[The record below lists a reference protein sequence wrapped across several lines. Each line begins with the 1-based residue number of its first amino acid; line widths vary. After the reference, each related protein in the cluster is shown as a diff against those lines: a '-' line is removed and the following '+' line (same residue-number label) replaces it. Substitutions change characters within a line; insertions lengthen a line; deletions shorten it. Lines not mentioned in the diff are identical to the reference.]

1 MNFFFS
7 FSLSHVY
14 VKLLAAY
21 TWLLEKYIA
30 KGVPWWLSGLRTHVF
45 TAVAQLAAAVW
56 VQSLAGELRH
66 AVGMQKKFFLN
77 DLHELKLY
85 SSCCGSAVTN
95 LTSIHDDVGSILALL
110 SGLRV
115 W

>member
-1 MNFFFS
+1 M
-7 FSLSHVY
+7 FSLLWLS
-14 VKLLAAY
+14 
-21 TWLLEKYIA
+21 WLLRC
-30 KGVPWWLSGLRTHVF
+30 GFNPWLGNL
-45 TAVAQLAAAVW
+45 
-56 VQSLAGELRH
+56 
-66 AVGMQKKFFLN
+66 GMQWACKKNFFLN
-77 DLHELKLY
+77 DWHELKLY